1 MRQRRSTISTP
12 GGERDRAA
20 AGAPQALGGLTVVLA
35 CHDDAARLPEAV
47 RDATAA
53 AARCAL
59 AHEVVIVDDGSADD
73 SVAIAGGI
81 AVRDPRVRLVVRAG
95 TLGYGE
101 TLRSGIAAARMPW
114 VLLTDAGLRL
124 DARDLEDVLPVAA
137 SADLVV
143 GWRVLVPGTLGERAE
158 AALWNRLLRAA
169 FALPARDVDCAFRLG
184 RRELLAGLDL
194 RAGGALVGAELLV
207 KSRAAGARTAEVP
220 IYHAARVAGGRRRA
234 GRRLTTRTL
243 REAFDLRRAMRR
255 GEAGA

>member
-1 MRQRRSTISTP
+1 MRQRRSTIPTP

-20 AGAPQALGGLTVVLA
+20 APAPRALSGLTVVLA
-35 CHDDAARLPEAV
+35 CHDDAARLPDAV

-59 AHEVVIVDDGSADD
+59 VHEVVIVDDGSADD
-73 SVAIAGGI
+73 SVAIAGAI
-81 AVRDPRVRLVVRAG
+81 AARDPRVRLVVRAG
-95 TLGYGE
+95 ALGYGE
-101 TLRSGIAAARMPW
+101 TLRAGIAAARMPW

-124 DARDLEDVLPVAA
+124 DARDLEDALPVAG

-143 GWRVLVPGTLGERAE
+143 GWRLLVPGTFGERAE
-158 AALWNRLLRAA
+158 AAVWNRLLRAM
-169 FALPARDVDCAFRLG
+169 FALPARDVDCAFRLA
-184 RRELLAGLDL
+184 RRDLLAGLDL

-207 KSRAAGARTAEVP
+207 RSRAAGARTAEVP
-220 IYHAARVAGGRRRA
+220 IRHAARVAGGRRRA
-234 GRRLTTRTL
+234 GRRLTARTL

>member
-1 MRQRRSTISTP
+1 MDVS
-12 GGERDRAA
+12 DR
-20 AGAPQALGGLTVVLA
+20 P
-35 CHDDAARLPEAV
+35 
-47 RDATAA
+47 
-53 AARCAL
+53 
-59 AHEVVIVDDGSADD
+59 
-73 SVAIAGGI
+73 
-81 AVRDPRVRLVVRAG
+81 
-95 TLGYGE
+95 
-101 TLRSGIAAARMPW
+101 
-114 VLLTDAGLRL
+114 L
-124 DARDLEDVLPVAA
+124 DI
-137 SADLVV
+137 LVV

-220 IYHAARVAGGRRRA
+220 IHHAARVAGGRRRA

>member
-1 MRQRRSTISTP
+1 
-12 GGERDRAA
+12 
-20 AGAPQALGGLTVVLA
+20 
-35 CHDDAARLPEAV
+35 
-47 RDATAA
+47 
-53 AARCAL
+53 
-59 AHEVVIVDDGSADD
+59 
-73 SVAIAGGI
+73 
-81 AVRDPRVRLVVRAG
+81 
-95 TLGYGE
+95 
-101 TLRSGIAAARMPW
+101 MPW

-220 IYHAARVAGGRRRA
+220 IHHAARVAGGRRVTA
-234 GRRLTTRTL
+234 RTL
-243 REAFDLRRAMRR
+243 REAYDLRRAMRH